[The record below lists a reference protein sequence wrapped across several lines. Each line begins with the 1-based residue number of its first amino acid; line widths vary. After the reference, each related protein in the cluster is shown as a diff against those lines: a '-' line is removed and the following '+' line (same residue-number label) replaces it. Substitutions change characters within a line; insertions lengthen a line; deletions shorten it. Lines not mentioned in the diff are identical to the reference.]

1 MYVLA
6 FIFSPLV
13 LSDCVS
19 SLLEGK
25 RIKDGWIIDQAKL
38 PFFHVCM
45 CACVCYVSGLLS
57 CALFTFY
64 FALLFPLSF
73 SWKYSRSCINPWLDL
88 NGLIDGVTMMM
99 MMGLSLS
106 LCLCLAGIRFP
117 FFPFSLLFCFQAPSF
132 CPCIIIA
139 IICIVIIGLMAF
151 TWAK

>member
-1 MYVLA
+1 
-6 FIFSPLV
+6 
-13 LSDCVS
+13 
-19 SLLEGK
+19 
-25 RIKDGWIIDQAKL
+25 
-38 PFFHVCM
+38 M
-45 CACVCYVSGLLS
+45 CACVHMCVMCPGYCPAPCSP
-57 CALFTFY
+57 FTLPFCS
-64 FALLFPLSF
+64 PLSF

-99 MMGLSLS
+99 MTMVMGLSLS

-132 CPCIIIA
+132 CPCIIVA